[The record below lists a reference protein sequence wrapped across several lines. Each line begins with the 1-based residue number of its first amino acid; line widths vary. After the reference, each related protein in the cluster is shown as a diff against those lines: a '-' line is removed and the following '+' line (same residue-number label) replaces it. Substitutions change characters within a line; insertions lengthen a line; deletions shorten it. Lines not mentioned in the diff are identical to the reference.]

1 MRADGVVLKMPV
13 ARYFLYVGG
22 VLLALLFAFDATQPK
37 LPVAAQ
43 TEAAAAVDMP
53 VVRIQSDRK
62 WPEKVV
68 FDTNVPTIVPAP
80 VVQAAAAVP
89 APVAA
94 PAPAAE
100 MSAKARVRE
109 SFAQFAD
116 TEHKKPEALAQPKPK
131 RKVAKHRANPPMM
144 MVAQQR
150 QQFGFGWFGNTW

>member
-1 MRADGVVLKMPV
+1 MPV

-22 VLLALLFAFDATQPK
+22 VLLALLFVFNATQPK

-43 TEAAAAVDMP
+43 TEVAAAVDMP

-62 WPEKVV
+62 WPEKIV

-80 VVQAAAAVP
+80 VVQAAAAPAP
-89 APVAA
+89 APVAT
-94 PAPAAE
+94 PGAE

-116 TEHKKPEALAQPKPK
+116 AEHKKPEAQAQPKPK